1 MSENIKI
8 DKNRS
13 DEEIYEQILPQIESL
28 INPAEPLVSN
38 LANVSAVLKESFD
51 KISWVGFYL
60 LKDDRLYL
68 GPFQGKVACTVIELG
83 KGVCGTSALKK
94 ETLIVDDVHKFPG
107 HIACDGGSNSEIV
120 VPIIKDDKVYGVLDL
135 DSYKFSAFNNTD
147 KRFLENL
154 CSLLVERIVFN
165 IQALITK

>member
-13 DEEIYEQILPQIESL
+13 DEEIYRQILPQIESL
-28 INPAEPLVSN
+28 INPDEPFISN
-38 LANVSAVLKESFD
+38 LANVAAALKEAFD

-83 KGVCGTSALKK
+83 KGVCGTSAIKK
-94 ETLIVDDVHKFPG
+94 ETLIVEDVHKFPG

-120 VPIIKDDKVYGVLDL
+120 VPLIKDNIVYGVLDL
-135 DSYKFSAFNNTD
+135 DSYSFAAFNNTD

-154 CSLLVERIVFN
+154 CNILVNKLELNYHKPI
-165 IQALITK
+165 IY

>member
-13 DEEIYEQILPQIESL
+13 DEEIYRQILPQIESL
-28 INPAEPLVSN
+28 INPDEPFISN
-38 LANVSAVLKESFD
+38 LANVAAALKETFD

-68 GPFQGKVACTVIELG
+68 GPFQGKVACSVIELG
-83 KGVCGTSALKK
+83 KGVCGTSAIKK
-94 ETLIVDDVHKFPG
+94 ETLIVEDVHKFPG

-120 VPIIKDDKVYGVLDL
+120 VPLIKDNIVYGVLDL
-135 DSYKFSAFNNTD
+135 DSYSFAAFNNTD

-154 CSLLVERIVFN
+154 CNILVNKLELNYHKPI
-165 IQALITK
+165 IY